1 MIADE
6 LYNTLKR
13 LYDDYTAKQLEEEL
27 NRIVF
32 LDEYNVATKAYTK
45 REIEEAFEELIRE
58 KNAN

>member
-6 LYNTLKR
+6 LYKTLKL
-13 LYDDYTAKQLEEEL
+13 LYDGYTAKQLEEEL

-32 LDEYNVATKAYTK
+32 LDEYNIATKAYTK

-58 KNAN
+58 KNAD

>member
-6 LYNTLKR
+6 LYNVLKS
-13 LYDDYTAKQLEEEL
+13 LYDGYTVSQLEHEL